1 MSKDIKMLR
10 EGALQIFRGKIF
22 QAEGTASAKAVR
34 WEHVCCV
41 QGKPRRPVGLEQRE
55 GGTGWEGE

>member
-1 MSKDIKMLR
+1 MLR
-10 EGALQIFRGKIF
+10 DGALQIFRRKIL
-22 QAEGTASAKAVR
+22 QAEGIASAKAVR

-41 QGKPRRPVGLEQRE
+41 QGKPRRPAGLEQRE

>member
-1 MSKDIKMLR
+1 MLR
-10 EGALQIFRGKIF
+10 EGALQIFRGKIL
-22 QAEGTASAKAVR
+22 QAEGIASAKAVR

-41 QGKPRRPVGLEQRE
+41 QGKPRRPAGLEQR